1 MAELRNTFAYV
12 QAVEHR
18 LKAAAALL
26 SVSENT
32 LRTMLQ
38 ESGIEVKRANQNNP
52 DAPAVRL
59 FDLPTIF
66 ALAEWRASKK
76 PSKLQGIKKPIVIAV
91 EIIKGG
97 TAKSTTAAE
106 TAVQLQLQ
114 GYKVLLIDID
124 IQANVTQLM
133 GYEADLEDSEA
144 ESNGLS
150 QEAIVNGTFANICS
164 PFLVA
169 SGQRTKQQVEPVDAS
184 KIIKHP
190 FGPSGP
196 ALIPSDTFF
205 SDLEVAI
212 ANSGGPREL
221 FFQRFFQ
228 VSESGGVPG
237 LNVSDYDIII
247 FDCPPSVSFV
257 ATNAIAAAD
266 IIIAPVKMESFSVKG
281 LSKLVSEMNTL
292 HSVYPNNVTGTE
304 LIILPTFYSTNL
316 KRVGRMQERL
326 AQYRDRLAP
335 CYIMSSE
342 EFPASIEQY
351 LPLTLVKPTSGP
363 VKEYRMFVDHLE
375 KTIEAV
381 AKKKS
386 LSAKKAA

>member
-12 QAVEHR
+12 DAVEHR

-32 LRTMLQ
+32 LRAMLQ

-66 ALAEWRASKK
+66 ALAEWRRNKK
-76 PSKLQGIKKPIVIAV
+76 PGKLAGLKRPIVVAV

-114 GYKVLLIDID
+114 GYKTLLIDID

-133 GYEADLEDSEA
+133 GYEADLEEA
-144 ESNGLS
+144 EAAPNGLT
-150 QEAIVNGTFANICS
+150 QEAIVRGTFATVCS
-164 PFLVA
+164 PYL
-169 SGQRTKQQVEPVDAS
+169 TKQIQSGPVDAS
-184 KIIKHP
+184 EIIKYP

-205 SDLEVAI
+205 SDLEIGI
-212 ANSGGPREL
+212 ANISRGPREL
-221 FFQRFFQ
+221 FFQRFFEM
-228 VSESGGVPG
+228 SAAGSVPG
-237 LNVSDYDIII
+237 LNVQDFDIII

-281 LSKLVSEMNTL
+281 LSKLVSEMNALEST
-292 HSVYPNNVTGTE
+292 YPNNVAGTE
-304 LIILPTFYSTNL
+304 LVILPTFYSTNL

-326 AQYRDRLAP
+326 AQYRDKLAP
-335 CYIMSSE
+335 CYIMQSE

-351 LPLTLVKPTSGP
+351 LPLTLMKPTCGP

-381 AKKKS
+381 AKRKVAA
-386 LSAKKAA
+386 AKKAA